1 MNINNQ
7 LIKISFIVP
16 VYNNQDLLA
25 RCVESL
31 LTQSLAEIEIILL
44 DDGSI
49 DSSPQLCE
57 QYAKQD
63 TRVKFLACQHIGVSA
78 IRNLGIARARGKYV
92 RIICLNSRLEQ
103 G

>member
-57 QYAKQD
+57 QYAK
-63 TRVKFLACQHIGVSA
+63 
-78 IRNLGIARARGKYV
+78 
-92 RIICLNSRLEQ
+92 
-103 G
+103 